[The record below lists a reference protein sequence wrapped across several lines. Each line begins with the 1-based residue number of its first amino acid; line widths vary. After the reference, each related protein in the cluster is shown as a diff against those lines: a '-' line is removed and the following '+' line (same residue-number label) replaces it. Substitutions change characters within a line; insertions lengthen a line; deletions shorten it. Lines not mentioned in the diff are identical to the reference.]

1 MPICDDLRYNQ
12 TIFPNLLGH
21 ANQEEATK
29 ELEHLYPLV
38 QTTNQHHFLCALYA
52 PVCTIL
58 KEPLPPCRALCLA
71 ARQDFE
77 DHKDLMSK
85 LDLQWPEN
93 LVCHNFPEADEI
105 NTLCVGTQRTGP
117 NPSYDISTTGK
128 DDDSML
134 EIKEK
139 QDIAKLKA
147 QIAEKE
153 DKLETKQSEEIA
165 MLKTQIAEQGK
176 KFQKMYTEFQKLK
189 GILRNIRP
197 SAFD

>member
-1 MPICDDLRYNQ
+1 MPICDNLRYNQ

-71 ARQDFE
+71 ARKDFE
-77 DHKDLMSK
+77 DQKDLMSK

-105 NTLCVGTQRTGP
+105 NALCVGKQRTGP
-117 NPSYDISTTGK
+117 VPSYDISTTGK
-128 DDDSML
+128 DNDSML
-134 EIKEK
+134 ERKER

-147 QIAEKE
+147 QIAERE

-165 MLKTQIAEQGK
+165 TLKAQMAKQGK
-176 KFQKMYTEFQKLK
+176 KFQEMYTEFRKLK
-189 GILRNIRP
+189 GILRNRMSIQL
-197 SAFD
+197 